1 VRLHGRAGDN
11 DGVSAPPRNAVTR
24 AARLAALPLGFAGRT
39 ALGLGKR
46 VGGKSAELVASEVQA
61 RTGEQL
67 FKVLGELKGG
77 AIKFGQAMSIFEA
90 AMPEELAGPY
100 RATLTKLQEA
110 APPMPAAMVHA
121 VLAAELGPRWRQK
134 FASFEDKPS
143 AAASIGQV
151 HRAVWKDGRDVAV
164 KVQYPG
170 AGPALISDLN
180 QVSRV
185 ARVAAGWIPG
195 LDIKPIL
202 DELKRRVAEELD
214 YALEARSQRTFA
226 AAFAGDSD
234 YAVPDV
240 VHHKGN
246 VIVSEWLDGAP
257 LSSII
262 ATGSPEERNAAASR
276 YMEFLLVGPARAG
289 LLHADPHPGNFRML
303 ADGRLG
309 VIDFGAVNRLPHGLP
324 PEMGRLLTLALAG
337 DAEASLE
344 GLRRQGFVKST
355 IDIDADELLAFLEPF
370 MQPLRT
376 DTFTF
381 TRAWLRSVSLHTN
394 DPRRP
399 KFTLGL
405 KLNLP
410 PSYLLI
416 HRVWLGGIG
425 VLCQIAG
432 EVPGRAIVDRWL
444 PEANLPPLTN
454 PGTARTPGGQT

>member
-1 VRLHGRAGDN
+1 MSEL
-11 DGVSAPPRNAVTR
+11 PRNAVTR

-46 VGGKSAELVASEVQA
+46 VGGRPAELVAAEVQA
-61 RTGEQL
+61 RTAEQL

-77 AIKFGQAMSIFEA
+77 AMKFGQAMSIFEA

-100 RATLTKLQEA
+100 RATLTKLQDA
-110 APPMPAAMVHA
+110 APPMPAPMVHH
-121 VLAAELGPRWRQK
+121 VLATELGPRWRQK

-170 AGPALISDLN
+170 AGQALISDLN

-185 ARVAAGWIPG
+185 ARIAAGWIPG
-195 LDIKPIL
+195 LDTKPIL

-214 YALEARSQRTFA
+214 YGLEARSQRTFA
-226 AAFAGDSD
+226 AAFAGDPD
-234 YAVPDV
+234 YAIPDV
-240 VHHKGN
+240 VHQKGD
-246 VIVSEWLDGAP
+246 VIVSDWLDGVP
-257 LSSII
+257 LSTII
-262 ATGSPEERNAAASR
+262 ATGSPEARNAAASR

-289 LLHADPHPGNFRML
+289 LLHADPHPGNFRIL

-324 PEMGRLLTLALAG
+324 TEMGRLLTLALSG
-337 DAEASLE
+337 DARGSLE
-344 GLRRQGFVKST
+344 GLRDEGFINPTK
-355 IDIDADELLAFLEPF
+355 DIDADALLAFIEPF
-370 MQPLRT
+370 LLPLRT

-381 TRAWLRSVSLHTN
+381 TRAWLRSASLHIN

-399 KFTLGL
+399 EFTIAL

-425 VLCQIAG
+425 VLCQIQG
-432 EVPGRAIVDRWL
+432 QVSGRATLDRWL
-444 PEANLPPLTN
+444 PGADLPPITN
-454 PGTARTPGGQT
+454 LGTVPVPKGQT

>member
-1 VRLHGRAGDN
+1 MRA
-11 DGVSAPPRNAVTR
+11 VK
-24 AARLAALPLGFAGRT
+24 LAALPLGLAGRT

-46 VGGKSAELVASEVQA
+46 VGGKPAELVAAEVQA
-61 RTGEQL
+61 RTADQL

-77 AIKFGQAMSIFEA
+77 AMKFGQALSIFEA
-90 AMPEELAGPY
+90 AMPEDLAGPY
-100 RATLTKLQEA
+100 RATLTRLQDA
-110 APPMPAAMVHA
+110 APPMPATIVHA

-134 FASFEDKPS
+134 FLSFEDRPA

-151 HRAVWKDGRDVAV
+151 HRGVWKDGRDVAV

-170 AGPALISDLN
+170 AGAALISDLN

-202 DELKRRVAEELD
+202 DELKSRVAEELD
-214 YALEARSQRTFA
+214 YGLETRSQKAFV
-226 AAFAGDSD
+226 AAFAGDLNF
-234 YAVPDV
+234 AVPDV

-246 VIVSEWLDGAP
+246 VIVSEWLDGVP
-257 LSSII
+257 LSTII
-262 ATGSPEERNAAASR
+262 ANGSPQARDTAAAL
-276 YMEFLLVGPARAG
+276 YMEFLLVGPQRVG

-309 VIDFGAVNRLPHGLP
+309 ILDFGAVNRLPDGLP
-324 PEMGRLLTLALAG
+324 LEMGQLLTLALAG
-337 DAEASLE
+337 DAEALLK
-344 GLRRQGFVKST
+344 GLRNNGFVKTS
-355 IDIDADELLAFLEPF
+355 IDIDAKALLTFLEPF
-370 MQPLRT
+370 IEPLRT

-381 TRAWLRSVSLHTN
+381 KRAWLRSLTLHIH
-394 DPRRP
+394 DPRRRDLM
-399 KFTLGL
+399 LGL

-425 VLCQIAG
+425 VLCQIQG
-432 EVPGRAIVDRWL
+432 EVPGRATLNRWL
-444 PEANLPPLTN
+444 PGADLPPCDLLL
-454 PGTARTPGGQT
+454 AQT

>member
-1 VRLHGRAGDN
+1 MRA
-11 DGVSAPPRNAVTR
+11 VK
-24 AARLAALPLGFAGRT
+24 LAALPLGLAGRT

-46 VGGKSAELVASEVQA
+46 VGGKPAELVAAEVQA
-61 RTGEQL
+61 RTADQL

-77 AIKFGQAMSIFEA
+77 AMKFGQALSIFEA
-90 AMPEELAGPY
+90 AMPEDLAGPY
-100 RATLTKLQEA
+100 RATLTKLQDA
-110 APPMPAAMVHA
+110 APPMPAKIVHA

-134 FASFEDKPS
+134 FLSFEDKPA

-151 HRAVWKDGRDVAV
+151 HRGVWKDGRDVAV

-170 AGPALISDLN
+170 AGAALISDLN

-202 DELKRRVAEELD
+202 DELKSRVAEELD
-214 YALEARSQRTFA
+214 YGLEARSQKAFA
-226 AAFAGDSD
+226 AAFAGDLNF
-234 YAVPDV
+234 AVPDV

-246 VIVSEWLDGAP
+246 VIVSEWLDGVP
-257 LSSII
+257 LSTII
-262 ATGSPEERNAAASR
+262 ASGSPQARDAAAAL
-276 YMEFLLVGPARAG
+276 YMEFLLVGPQRVG

-309 VIDFGAVNRLPHGLP
+309 ILDFGAVNRLPDGLP
-324 PEMGRLLTLALAG
+324 LEMGQLLTLALAG
-337 DAEASLE
+337 DAEALLE
-344 GLRRQGFVKST
+344 GLRNSGFIKTS
-355 IDIDADELLAFLEPF
+355 IDIDAKALLTFLEPF
-370 MQPLRT
+370 IEPLRT

-381 TRAWLRSVSLHTN
+381 KRAWLRSLTLHIH
-394 DPRRP
+394 DPRRRDLM
-399 KFTLGL
+399 LGL

-425 VLCQIAG
+425 VLCQIQG
-432 EVPGRAIVDRWL
+432 EVPGRATLNRWL
-444 PEANLPPLTN
+444 PGADLPPCDLLL
-454 PGTARTPGGQT
+454 AQT

>member
-1 VRLHGRAGDN
+1 
-11 DGVSAPPRNAVTR
+11 VSDPPRNAVTR

-110 APPMPAAMVHA
+110 APPMPAAMVHD

-170 AGPALISDLN
+170 AGRALISDLN

-214 YALEARSQRTFA
+214 YGLEARSQRTFA

-246 VIVSEWLDGAP
+246 VIVSEWLDGVP

-262 ATGSPEERNAAASR
+262 ATGSPEARNAAASR

-370 MQPLRT
+370 MEPLRT

-444 PEANLPPLTN
+444 PEADLPPLTN
-454 PGTARTPGGQT
+454 PGIARTPSGQT

>member
-1 VRLHGRAGDN
+1 MSDL
-11 DGVSAPPRNAVTR
+11 PRNAVTR
-24 AARLAALPLGFAGRT
+24 AARLATLPLGFAGRA
-39 ALGLGKR
+39 ALGLGRR
-46 VGGKSAELVASEVQA
+46 VGGKPAELVAAELQA
-61 RTGEQL
+61 RTAEQL

-77 AIKFGQAMSIFEA
+77 AMKFGQAMSIFEA
-90 AMPEELAGPY
+90 AMPEELAAPY

-110 APPMPAAMVHA
+110 APPMPASMVHG

-134 FASFEDKPS
+134 FVSFEDKPA

-170 AGPALISDLN
+170 AGQALVSDLN

-202 DELKRRVAEELD
+202 DELKNRVAEELD
-214 YALEARSQRTFA
+214 YGLEARSQKTFA
-226 AAFAGDSD
+226 AAFAGDPD
-234 YAVPDV
+234 YAIPDV

-246 VIVSEWLDGAP
+246 VIVSEWLDGVP
-257 LSSII
+257 LSAII
-262 ATGSPEERNAAASR
+262 ATGSPQARNAAASR
-276 YMEFLLVGPARAG
+276 YMQFLLVGPGRAG

-324 PEMGRLLTLALAG
+324 IEMGQLLTLALAG
-337 DAEASLE
+337 DAEGSLA
-344 GLRRQGFVKST
+344 GLRRQGFVKAT
-355 IDIDADELLAFLEPF
+355 IDIDAEALLAFLEPF
-370 MQPLRT
+370 MEPLRT

-381 TRAWLRSVSLHTN
+381 TRAWLRSVSLHIN

-399 KFTLGL
+399 EFTLGL

-425 VLCQIAG
+425 VLCQIQG
-432 EVPGRAIVDRWL
+432 EVPGRATLDRWMPGADL
-444 PEANLPPLTN
+444 PPTANL
-454 PGTARTPGGQT
+454 GTERASSGQT

>member
-1 VRLHGRAGDN
+1 MR
-11 DGVSAPPRNAVTR
+11 T
-24 AARLAALPLGFAGRT
+24 ARLAALPLGYAGRT
-39 ALGLGKR
+39 ALGLGRR
-46 VGGKSAELVASEVQA
+46 VGGKPAELVAAEVQA
-61 RTGEQL
+61 RTAEQL
-67 FKVLGELKGG
+67 FRVLGELKGG
-77 AIKFGQAMSIFEA
+77 AMKFGQALSIFEA

-100 RATLTKLQEA
+100 RATLTRLQEA
-110 APPMPAAMVHA
+110 APPMPASVVHA

-134 FASFEDKPS
+134 FASFEDRPA

-170 AGPALISDLN
+170 AGQALISDLN

-185 ARVAAGWIPG
+185 ARVSAGWIPG

-202 DELKRRVAEELD
+202 EELKSRVSEELD
-214 YALEARSQRTFA
+214 YGLEARSQKTFA
-226 AAFAGDSD
+226 AAFAGDPD
-234 YAVPDV
+234 YAIPDV

-246 VIVSEWLDGAP
+246 VIVSDWMDGVP
-257 LSSII
+257 LSAII
-262 ATGSPEERNAAASR
+262 ARGSPKARDAAAQR
-276 YMEFLLVGPARAG
+276 YMEFLLVGPGRAG

-309 VIDFGAVNRLPHGLP
+309 VLDFGAVNRLPHGLP
-324 PEMGRLLTLALAG
+324 VEMGELLTLALAG
-337 DAEASLE
+337 DAQGALE
-344 GLRRQGFVKST
+344 GLRRQGFVKAS
-355 IDIDADELLAFLEPF
+355 IDIDANALLAFLGPF
-370 MQPLRT
+370 IEPLRT

-381 TRAWLRSVSLHTN
+381 TRAWLRSVSLHIN

-399 KFTLGL
+399 EFTLGL

-425 VLCQIAG
+425 VLCQIQGKVA
-432 EVPGRAIVDRWL
+432 GRATVDRWL
-444 PEANLPPLTN
+444 PGADLPP
-454 PGTARTPGGQT
+454 QTQAS

>member
-1 VRLHGRAGDN
+1 VSELPRKTAMRA
-11 DGVSAPPRNAVTR
+11 VK
-24 AARLAALPLGFAGRT
+24 LAALPLGLAGRT

-46 VGGKSAELVASEVQA
+46 VGGKPAELVAAEVQA
-61 RTGEQL
+61 RTADQL

-77 AIKFGQAMSIFEA
+77 AMKFGQALSIFEA
-90 AMPEELAGPY
+90 AMPEDLAGPY
-100 RATLTKLQEA
+100 RATLTRLQDA
-110 APPMPAAMVHA
+110 APPMPASVVHT

-134 FASFEDKPS
+134 FLSFEDKPA

-185 ARVAAGWIPG
+185 ARLAAGWIPG

-202 DELKRRVAEELD
+202 EELKSRVAEELD
-214 YALEARSQRTFA
+214 YGLEARSQKAFA
-226 AAFAGDSD
+226 AAFASD
-234 YAVPDV
+234 PNFAIPDV

-246 VIVSEWLDGAP
+246 VIVSEWLDGVP
-257 LSSII
+257 LSTII
-262 ATGSPEERNAAASR
+262 ATGSPHARDAAAGL
-276 YMEFLLVGPARAG
+276 YMEFLLVGPQRVG

-309 VIDFGAVNRLPHGLP
+309 ILDFGAVNRLPDGLP
-324 PEMGRLLTLALAG
+324 LEMGQLLTLALAG
-337 DAEASLE
+337 DAEGLLE
-344 GLRRQGFVKST
+344 GLRHHGFVKAS
-355 IDIDADELLAFLEPF
+355 IDLDAKALLAFLEPF
-370 MQPLRT
+370 IEPLRT

-381 TRAWLRSVSLHTN
+381 RRAWLRSLMLHIH
-394 DPRRP
+394 DPHRRD
-399 KFTLGL
+399 LMMGL

-425 VLCQIAG
+425 VLCQIQG
-432 EVPGRAIVDRWL
+432 EVPGRAILNSWL
-444 PEANLPPLTN
+444 PGADLPPCDLVL
-454 PGTARTPGGQT
+454 AQT